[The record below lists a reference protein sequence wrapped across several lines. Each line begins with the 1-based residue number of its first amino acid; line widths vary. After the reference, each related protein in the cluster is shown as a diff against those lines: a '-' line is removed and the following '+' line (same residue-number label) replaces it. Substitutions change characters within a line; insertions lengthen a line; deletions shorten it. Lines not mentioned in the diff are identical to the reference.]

1 MSSGGLQAANL
12 PLELALEHG
21 EAMLLPVWLG
31 GDAPAAGK
39 STVMPS
45 IGATSVDDM
54 DWLGGDSESGD
65 IDMPDWLKEQVDD
78 SVAPAEELPAWLA
91 GGDIDIESVEEIPD
105 WLRETMGEEEA
116 IPDFALE
123 PEAVV
128 IPEPVVEV
136 KQPESVTALAPVQK
150 SPAPVPR
157 VVAVDVSATLQAAQQ
172 KASAGDID
180 GAMLDYEAVVRAN
193 QALEQVEKAVDKL
206 ATSDS
211 YKRNPAVF
219 RVLGDVRMR
228 QGKLQEALDTYRR
241 ALNML

>member
-1 MSSGGLQAANL
+1 
-12 PLELALEHG
+12 
-21 EAMLLPVWLG
+21 
-31 GDAPAAGK
+31 
-39 STVMPS
+39 
-45 IGATSVDDM
+45 
-54 DWLGGDSESGD
+54 
-65 IDMPDWLKEQVDD
+65 
-78 SVAPAEELPAWLA
+78 
-91 GGDIDIESVEEIPD
+91 
-105 WLRETMGEEEA
+105 MGEEEA
-116 IPDFALE
+116 VPDFALE

-128 IPEPVVEV
+128 IPEPVVEP
-136 KQPESVTALAPVQK
+136 KKPEPVTVLAPVQK

-157 VVAVDVSATLQAAQQ
+157 VAAVDVSATLQSAQQ